1 MNSDEEIIERIQS
14 GEYKAV
20 IFDFDGTILDIK
32 KVLTKSIMD
41 AFHES
46 RIYEDLELATIEI
59 GAILESV
66 QGIPIS
72 KILLDSHELTK
83 YITALNK
90 QSFMKKL
97 KIITKIFSN
106 FQTESENAQ
115 IFPGTK
121 PLLELLKKSGKIY
134 IISHNKHKKIMEHLK
149 QNKLEHFFSGVY
161 GADELDELKP
171 DPRAFTPILKEC
183 EAKVKDKF
191 LVIGDM
197 PTDIVAAREAGFDV
211 IAVLSGISTR
221 ETLMEYGPH
230 IIIDSLLDLVKKITN
245 NEDGRISK
253 NKVNETLKIKS

>member
-1 MNSDEEIIERIQS
+1 MNSDEKIIERIQS
-14 GEYKAV
+14 GKYKAV

-32 KVLTKSIMD
+32 KVLTKSIME
-41 AFHES
+41 AFHDS
-46 RIYEDLELATIEI
+46 RIYADLDQATIEI

-83 YITALNK
+83 YITALK
-90 QSFMKKL
+90 DQSFMKKL

-106 FQTESENAQ
+106 YQTESENAD
-115 IFPGTK
+115 IFPSTK
-121 PLLELLKKSGKIY
+121 PLLEILKKSGKIY
-134 IISHNKHKKIMEHLK
+134 ITSHNKQSKILEHLK
-149 QNKLEHFFSGVY
+149 KNKIEDYFAGVY

-211 IAVLSGISTR
+211 IAVVGGISTK
-221 ETLMEYGPH
+221 ETLLEYGPH
-230 IIIDSLLDLVKKITN
+230 MIIKSLADLVKKITN
-245 NEDGRISK
+245 EANGRISK